1 MDVSKIVDVFKCCL
15 LTWDFLPVVL
25 PAFLIAGAIPVF
37 VTHTHVMRYLG
48 YGASRIKSFLVSSF
62 SGFMVSMCSCNVVPV
77 ADSIHRQGAGI
88 GPTFT
93 FLFAGPAINIV
104 TLVWV
109 FQVVGIKMGLWR
121 MIAVPICAILS
132 GVIMQFIFRR
142 EDAARHAKLAAQTAP
157 QDQAERH
164 PGASGPSRTHVALLF
179 GMLLAILLFGSPG
192 IPRQLK
198 LPVLAIVGTL
208 MAIYIPRWFD
218 RDDIVEWVRQT
229 GKFMLRVLPI
239 LLPVIFVLGFVQ
251 IAYPSA
257 YGYVLIKTVKPLVG
271 TNTMVASYLAAFL
284 GSLMYFPM
292 LTEVALTKIML
303 KDHIIAVGPALAI
316 LLNGPGVSLP
326 GAILLVRIFGW
337 KKTLVYEGLE
347 IFLGGTIGYVFG
359 SLYGDYS
366 CPCQD
371 PDAGTILQDPSSLYA
386 AAILFVCLIVVWTRT
401 MRRNR
406 VAPAVG

>member
-1 MDVSKIVDVFKCCL
+1 
-15 LTWDFLPVVL
+15 
-25 PAFLIAGAIPVF
+25 
-37 VTHTHVMRYLG
+37 MRYLG
-48 YGASRIKSFLVSSF
+48 YGASRIKSFLGSSF

-77 ADSIHRQGAGI
+77 ADSIYRQGAGI

-104 TLVWV
+104 TLIWV
-109 FQVVGIKMGLWR
+109 FQVVGVKMGMWR

-142 EDAARHAKLAAQTAP
+142 EDAARHAKLAAYGPP
-157 QDQAERH
+157 QDQVKRH
-164 PGASGPSRTHVALLF
+164 PGAGGPSLTHVALLF
-179 GMLLAILLFGSPG
+179 GMLLAVLLFGSPG
-192 IPRQLK
+192 IPWQLK

-218 RDDIVEWVRQT
+218 RDDIVEWMRQT
-229 GKFMLRVLPI
+229 GKFLLRVLPI
-239 LLPVIFVLGFVQ
+239 LLPVIFLLGVLQTSTGGFKWVLDHIQ
-251 IAYPSA
+251 PLLEQPWRPPGASEEGASA
-257 YGYVLIKTVKPLVG
+257 LLVDAGGLVIWIPQPWMTELMRALSSYG
-271 TNTMVASYLAAFL
+271 AALF

-292 LTEVALTKIML
+292 LTEVAFTKIML
-303 KDHIIAVGPALAI
+303 KDNIIAVGPALAI

-359 SLYGDYS
+359 SLYGDYE
-366 CPCQD
+366 CPCQK
-371 PDAGTILQDPSSLYA
+371 PDAGTFIDDPSSLYA

-406 VAPAVG
+406 GAPAVG